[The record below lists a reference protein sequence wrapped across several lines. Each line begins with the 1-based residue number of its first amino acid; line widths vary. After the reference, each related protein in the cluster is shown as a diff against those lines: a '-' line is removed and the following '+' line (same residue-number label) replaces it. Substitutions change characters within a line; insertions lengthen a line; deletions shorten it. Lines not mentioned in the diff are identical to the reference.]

1 MNVNIADLDQ
11 ARKSQLLK
19 KGPKKHD
26 PYEEFDR
33 AQMGLDKKILSHY
46 DDPTAEE
53 DDKGFILGAQGQVN
67 YAHEMRQR
75 EEKKVLGVVP
85 LGGIALDYEKTREM
99 ADFYTKEEV
108 LAFKKPKKKSKKST
122 RKKKSGLLDDDD
134 NMDVTAISADHDMD
148 IADEVF
154 FA

>member
-46 DDPTAEE
+46 DDPTADDDE
-53 DDKGFILGAQGQVN
+53 DKGFILGAQGQVN
-67 YAHEMRQR
+67 YAHEMRQK
-75 EEKKVLGVVP
+75 EEKKALGVVP

-108 LAFKKPKKKSKKST
+108 LAFKKPKKKSKKTS
-122 RKKKSGLLDDDD
+122 RKKKSGLDDDL
-134 NMDVTAISADHDMD
+134 MDPAISADHDMD
-148 IADEVF
+148 IADEVY
-154 FA
+154 